1 MILGAKGG
9 DCVPAGSLTAVG
21 YDRRLDDARRTPL
34 PAGQSDFSLGCR
46 FLSFLSRQVV
56 ETETQ
61 ETASTDFS
69 RGWSLEPQRGGADA
83 APRARMIILV
93 GVVPGVR
100 ARRTATANGWVRSC
114 DLVGGGKRRVPPTAP
129 RRCEVSKRS
138 GTRGRGVAQIVHVP
152 RRALVGGRARCCG
165 KKNSGGDGVGLR
177 ARQLLLRAATARNFR
192 HPMRKC
198 GFEVLARVHWRAQC
212 GRRGAR
218 GGAGGCQRGVCG
230 CGWAARR
237 RRTRHILASRAR
249 PPLPVGHGP
258 KVEPRRRHARFA
270 LHCATA
276 GALRC
281 RRIAARGPNSR
292 NRLF

>member
-1 MILGAKGG
+1 MTGSMMILGAKGG

-114 DLVGGGKRRVPPTAP
+114 DLVGGGKRRVPPAP
-129 RRCEVSKRS
+129 RPVAARS
-138 GTRGRGVAQIVHVP
+138 RSAAALAGAES
-152 RRALVGGRARCCG
+152 RRSC
-165 KKNSGGDGVGLR
+165 
-177 ARQLLLRAATARNFR
+177 TF
-192 HPMRKC
+192 
-198 GFEVLARVHWRAQC
+198 
-212 GRRGAR
+212 RGAR
-218 GGAGGCQRGVCG
+218 SSVGARG
-230 CGWAARR
+230 AAG
-237 RRTRHILASRAR
+237 RRT
-249 PPLPVGHGP
+249 
-258 KVEPRRRHARFA
+258 
-270 LHCATA
+270 
-276 GALRC
+276 
-281 RRIAARGPNSR
+281 AAAMG
-292 NRLF
+292 